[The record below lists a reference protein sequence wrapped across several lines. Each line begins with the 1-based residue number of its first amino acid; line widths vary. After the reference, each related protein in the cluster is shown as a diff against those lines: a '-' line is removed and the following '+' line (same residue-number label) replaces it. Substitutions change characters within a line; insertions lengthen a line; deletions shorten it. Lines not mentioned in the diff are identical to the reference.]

1 MNFNHNNMI
10 YMDYQASTP
19 VDKRVIEAMIPYFFD
34 NYANPHSADH
44 AYGWE
49 ANEAVEKSRKLIAE
63 NLKIAE
69 DELFFTSGATESNN
83 LAILGVAEYFS
94 SNRHEKKNK
103 ILVSAIEHKSVLDT
117 VYAAQKKFGYEIV
130 VIPVE
135 RDGKIDLHE
144 FKSFLND
151 KVLLVSI
158 GYINSEIGVIQD
170 IQTISKLCKR
180 YDSYIHTDATQAL
193 PFINQTVESLGVDML
208 SFSGHKIYGPK
219 GIGGLYLSRE
229 IQDKITPRFY
239 GGGQQNSIR
248 PGTIPVPLC
257 VGLCKAIEIAL
268 QSKLEMENVKQLR
281 DSFYIELVKLI
292 PNVNLNGPSFDNR
305 HHGNL
310 NVRFSNIDAHNLLSI
325 IQPKV
330 AASLGS
336 ACSSGEIEGSHVLH
350 ALGLTSDE
358 VKSSLRF
365 SLGRFTTE
373 EEVRATVAII
383 SEAVAKMNSF

>member
-1 MNFNHNNMI
+1 MDFNHNQMI

-19 VDKRVIEAMIPYFFD
+19 VDKRVMEAMIPYFFD
-34 NYANPHSADH
+34 KYANPHSADH

-49 ANEAVEKSRKLIAE
+49 ANEAVEKSRELIAE
-63 NLKIAE
+63 NLEIAE

-83 LAILGVAEYFS
+83 LAILGLAEYFS
-94 SNRHEKKNK
+94 SNKHEKRNK
-103 ILVSAIEHKSVLDT
+103 ILVSSIEHKSVLDT
-117 VYAAQKKFGYEIV
+117 AYAAQKKFSYEVV

-135 RDGKIDLHE
+135 RDGKINLHE

-151 KVLLVSI
+151 DILLVSI
-158 GYINSEIGVIQD
+158 GHTNSEIGVIQD
-170 IQTISKLCKR
+170 IPTISELCKR
-180 YDSYIHTDATQAL
+180 YGSYIHTDATQAL
-193 PFINQTVESLGVDML
+193 PLINQTVESLGVDML

-248 PGTIPVPLC
+248 PGTIPVPLS
-257 VGLCKAIEIAL
+257 VGLCKAIEIAVRSEL
-268 QSKLEMENVKQLR
+268 NIENVKQLR
-281 DSFYIELVKLI
+281 DSFFTELVKLI
-292 PNVNLNGPSFDNR
+292 PSVDLNGPSFDKR

-310 NVRFSNIDAHNLLSI
+310 NVRFSRIDAHNLLSI

-336 ACSSGEIEGSHVLH
+336 ACSSGEIKGSHVLY
-350 ALGLTSDE
+350 ALGLNTDE

-383 SEAVAKMNSF
+383 SEAVSKINSF